1 MLFPLQGKT
10 ELSKALANEL
20 FDDEKNLIRIDMSE
34 YMESHSVSR
43 LIGSPPGYVGHDAGG
58 QLTEK
63 VRRKPYSVILFD
75 EIEKAHAQVL
85 NVLLQILD
93 EGRLTDGKGRTVDFT
108 NTIVILT
115 SNVGAITLLNGIDK
129 QSGAIPPAVEEAVM
143 NEVRASFKPELL
155 NRLDDIIIFSPL
167 STRDLS
173 MIVHIQLDDLKRRLK
188 DKQVQLQLTQET
200 TNFIL
205 AASYSPSFGAR
216 PLRRYLEKHMSVA
229 RTDNRTAHTQR
240 PHGHSSRQT
249 RCALPVVKNQ
259 AHAAT

>member
-1 MLFPLQGKT
+1 
-10 ELSKALANEL
+10 
-20 FDDEKNLIRIDMSE
+20 
-34 YMESHSVSR
+34 MESHSVSR

-188 DKQVQLQLTQET
+188 DKQVQLQLTQEA

-216 PLRRYLEKHMSVA
+216 PLRRYLEKHMSVT
-229 RTDNRTAHTQR
+229 RTDSRTAHTQR
-240 PHGHSSRQT
+240 AHGHSSRQT